1 MNSMYMKYSVE
12 ASTDDAFPTGKY
24 YMDHMAAWLGAQEVV
39 HTHLGLSG
47 KALDEFMDKYF
58 EKTWEHFD
66 TAGTAEAKNPIAR
79 DFELTRSAPVTQG
92 VYKKNINLFIIYF
105 IHLPRDRQKIYPVER
120 IRYALNGRNSRV

>member
-47 KALDEFMDKYF
+47 KDLDGFMDKYF

-66 TAGTAEAKNPIAR
+66 TAG
-79 DFELTRSAPVTQG
+79 DG
-92 VYKKNINLFIIYF
+92 
-105 IHLPRDRQKIYPVER
+105 KIEPER
-120 IRYALNGRNSRV
+120 MGGFYRFLCGNMQITLH